1 MNALNRA
8 FWETTPLTE
17 MTKDQWES
25 LCDGCGKCCL
35 QKFIDDETDELV
47 YTNIACQLL
56 DRSSCQCSDYSQRK
70 QRVPDCTQLTVAD
83 IDQFDWLPVSCSY
96 RLVAMGL
103 PLPEWHHLLT
113 GDRDSIKAA
122 GMSVANRCVSE
133 LDVSE
138 DDIETHI
145 IQWVN

>member
-17 MTKDQWES
+17 MSQDQWES

-35 QKFIDDETDELV
+35 QKFIDHETDELV

-56 DRSSCQCSDYSQRK
+56 DHSSCQCSDYSQRK

-96 RLVAMGL
+96 RLVAKGL

-122 GMSVANRCVSE
+122 GMSAADRCVSE

-138 DDIETHI
+138 DEIETHI